1 MTGLYFLERL
11 IVVDM
16 LWPIIKIDN
25 DFGVA
30 IGKESID
37 RMTRMI
43 ALVIDETIDEV
54 IEWKLRNVS
63 LENHWRG

>member
-25 DFGVA
+25 DFRIA

-54 IEWKLRNVS
+54 IEGKLRNMS
-63 LENHWRG
+63 LKNHWRG